1 MRIVSKKSVCL
12 VATVGVLFGL
22 VGCGSIPAAPEGSAL
37 KEPQRSTLV
46 PQSADPQ
53 QEQPSVTAYIETDG
67 PSYESVEE
75 LARNSVAIVTVD
87 ILGSESAL
95 EYPSFDSDDPM
106 INPYAGTGETP
117 SREELEAMATPVT
130 LHRVTVTAV
139 AGGSLRPGD
148 EIVILELGGV
158 VDGVDYEIADMPS
171 LSADQLLFLDTT
183 PKGRYFTVG
192 GGQGRFNPD
201 GKGGFVSALT
211 PTFHVSQ
218 ANLLTLDGY
227 LNS

>member
-1 MRIVSKKSVCL
+1 MSKTSLWL
-12 VATVGVLFGL
+12 VTAVGLLFGL
-22 VGCGSIPAAPEGSAL
+22 VGCGSTPAAPEGSAL
-37 KEPQRSTLV
+37 KEPQRHTSA

-53 QEQPSVTAYIETDG
+53 REQPSATAYIETDG
-67 PSYESVEE
+67 PSYESLEE
-75 LARNSVAIVTVD
+75 LAKNSVAVVTVD

-106 INPYAGTGETP
+106 INPYAGTGESP

-130 LHRVTVTAV
+130 LHRVKATAV
-139 AGGSLRPGD
+139 IGGSLRPGD

-158 VDGVDYEIADMPS
+158 VDGVDYEAADMP
-171 LSADQLLFLDTT
+171 LLGDDQLLFLDTT

-218 ANLLTLDGY
+218 ADLPTLNDY